1 MLNRIQEAEMSTPA
15 IGERNQSA
23 TIKSSDP
30 ARSSPAVL
38 AIFAETNN
46 HLRNAEQKQLT
57 VTGAYL
63 AMVAVAAS
71 RGAGVFKAQPEG
83 AVLFLVM
90 IFVGCGVFVVQAW
103 CRVWKEHYLS
113 ILNAIAKTW
122 QLDETLLPYWLRD
135 EPALPRRAFMHVNV
149 DNTLVYLTFILNTA
163 LVVEVC
169 RQAFG
174 LLVPRAAW
182 VSSAALILMYILLL
196 AGVNKLIRNRRDEL
210 IP

>member
-1 MLNRIQEAEMSTPA
+1 MNTVAMSGTVSRDQSPATLSRDPLSPA
-15 IGERNQSA
+15 I
-23 TIKSSDP
+23 
-30 ARSSPAVL
+30 L
-38 AIFAETNN
+38 AIFSETNN

-63 AMVAVAAS
+63 AMVALVAS
-71 RGAGVFKAQPEG
+71 RVAGREVAVFKAQPEG

-90 IFVGCGVFVVQAW
+90 VLVGCGVFVVQAW
-103 CRVWKEHYLS
+103 CRVWKEHYLAV
-113 ILNAIAKTW
+113 LNTIAKTW
-122 QLDETLLPYWLRD
+122 QLPEDLLPYWLRD
-135 EPALPRRAFMHVNV
+135 DPALPRRAFKHVNV

-174 LLVPRAAW
+174 LLVATAAW
-182 VSSAALILMYILLL
+182 LSSVLLILMYILLL